1 MPNVVVAVDAM
12 GGDLAPGAPVLG
24 ALQAARRGIAVTLV
38 GASQAIHAELHRHA
52 DWEHLP
58 ITVADAPDTI
68 EMSEAPLAALRRK
81 PHASVRV
88 AARLAASGQASAIF
102 SAGHTGAT
110 LLSAHGAFGVLDGV
124 DRPALA
130 VTVPTRTGA
139 ALLLDAGA
147 NVDCRP
153 EHLAQFAV
161 MGAAYARVALQ
172 IERPKVGLLS
182 IGEEAGKGN
191 DLTREAHGRLQSAPI
206 DYIGNL
212 EAREFF
218 TGRADVIV
226 CDGFTGNIALK
237 VGESLVEAVDHML
250 REELGAEMLT
260 QLGALL
266 TRRAFSRFKQRVDY
280 AEYGGAPLL
289 GIAGVAL
296 VGHGRSS
303 AQAVENGIALA
314 ARLAEMRVV
323 ERLAEALKPTTTRE
337 AEGRRPKAEVI
348 PPEG

>member
-1 MPNVVVAVDAM
+1 VSKAIVAVDAM
-12 GGDLAPGAPVLG
+12 GGDLAPEAPVLG
-24 ALQAARRGIAVTLV
+24 AVQAARRGIAVTLV
-38 GASQAIHAELHRHA
+38 GPADAIHAELNRHA
-52 DWEHLP
+52 DWGQLQVQ
-58 ITVADAPDTI
+58 VAEAPETI
-68 EMSEAPLAALRRK
+68 QMSEAPLAALRRK
-81 PHASVRV
+81 PGASVRV
-88 AARLAASGQASAIF
+88 AANLVASGQANALF

-110 LLSAHGAFGVLDGV
+110 LLSAHGAFGMLDGV
-124 DRPALA
+124 ERPALA

-147 NVDCRP
+147 SVDCRP

-172 IERPKVGLLS
+172 IERPRVALLS

-191 DLTREAHGRLQSAPI
+191 DLIREAHVRLQSTPVE
-206 DYIGNL
+206 YIGNL

-250 REELGAEMLT
+250 REELGAELLT

-289 GIAGVAL
+289 GVDGVAL

-314 ARLAEMRVV
+314 ARLVENRVV
-323 ERLAEALKPTTTRE
+323 EKLAGALKT
-337 AEGRRPKAEVI
+337 AVS
-348 PPEG
+348 

>member
-1 MPNVVVAVDAM
+1 VSKAIVAVDAM
-12 GGDLAPGAPVLG
+12 GGDLAPEAPVLG
-24 ALQAARRGIAVTLV
+24 AVQAARRGIAVTLV
-38 GASQAIHAELHRHA
+38 GFPEAIHAELNRHG
-52 DWEHLP
+52 DWAELP
-58 ITVADAPDTI
+58 IQVAEAPETI
-68 EMSEAPLAALRRK
+68 QMSEAPLAALRRK
-81 PHASVRV
+81 PRASVRV
-88 AARLAASGQASAIF
+88 AANLAASGQANALF

-110 LLSAHGAFGVLDGV
+110 LLSAHSAFGVLDGV
-124 DRPALA
+124 ERPALA

-139 ALLLDAGA
+139 ALLLDSGA

-191 DLTREAHGRLQSAPI
+191 DLIREAHVRLLSTPVE
-206 DYIGNL
+206 YIGNL

-250 REELGAEMLT
+250 REELGAELLT

-289 GIAGVAL
+289 GVDGVAL

-314 ARLAEMRVV
+314 ARLVENRVV
-323 ERLAEALKPTTTRE
+323 EKLAEALKPVL
-337 AEGRRPKAEVI
+337 P
-348 PPEG
+348 

>member
-1 MPNVVVAVDAM
+1 VSNVIVAVDAL
-12 GGDLAPGAPVLG
+12 GGDHAPGAPVLG
-24 ALQAARRGIAVTLV
+24 AVQAARRGIAVTLV
-38 GASQAIHAELHRHA
+38 GPTSGIQNELHRYA
-52 DWEHLP
+52 DWESLP
-58 ITVADAPDTI
+58 LRIEEAPDAI
-68 EMSEAPLAALRRK
+68 LMSEAPLAALRKK
-81 PHASVRV
+81 PGASVRV
-88 AARLAASGQASAIF
+88 AARLVAWGEATALF

-110 LLSAHGAFGVLDGV
+110 LLSAHAAFGVLDGV
-124 DRPALA
+124 ERPALA

-153 EHLAQFAV
+153 EHLVQFAI

-172 IERPKVGLLS
+172 IDRPKVGLLS

-191 DLTREAHGRLQSAPI
+191 DLIREAHQRLLSAPI
-206 DYIGNL
+206 DFIGNL

-226 CDGFTGNIALK
+226 CDGFTGNVALK

-250 REELGAEMLT
+250 REELGAELLT

-266 TRRAFSRFKQRVDY
+266 TRRAFARFKQRVDY

-289 GIAGVAL
+289 GVAGVAL

-314 ARLAEMRVV
+314 ARLAETGVV
-323 ERLAEALKPTTTRE
+323 ERLAEALKPTTTRQ
-337 AEGRRPKAEVI
+337 AQG
-348 PPEG
+348 

>member
-1 MPNVVVAVDAM
+1 VSKAIVAVDAM
-12 GGDLAPGAPVLG
+12 GGDLAPDSTVLG
-24 ALQAARRGIAVTLV
+24 AVQAARRGIAVTLV
-38 GASQAIHAELHRHA
+38 GSADAIHAELNRHA
-52 DWEHLP
+52 DWSQLP
-58 ITVADAPDTI
+58 VRVAEAPETI
-68 EMSEAPLAALRRK
+68 QMSEAPLAALRRK
-81 PHASVRV
+81 PGASVRV
-88 AARLAASGQASAIF
+88 AANLAASGQANAIF

-124 DRPALA
+124 ERPALA

-172 IERPKVGLLS
+172 IERPKVALLS

-191 DLTREAHGRLQSAPI
+191 DLIREAHVRLQSTPVE
-206 DYIGNL
+206 YIGNL

-250 REELGAEMLT
+250 REELGAELLT

-266 TRRAFSRFKQRVDY
+266 TRRAFTRFKQRVDY

-289 GIAGVAL
+289 GVEGVAL

-314 ARLAEMRVV
+314 ARLVENRVV
-323 ERLAEALKPTTTRE
+323 EKLAEALKPALR
-337 AEGRRPKAEVI
+337 
-348 PPEG
+348 

>member
-1 MPNVVVAVDAM
+1 VSNVVVAVDAL
-12 GGDLAPGAPVLG
+12 GGDHAPGAPVLG

-38 GASQAIHAELHRHA
+38 GPTADLQTELHRHGE
-52 DWEHLP
+52 WESLP
-58 ITVADAPDTI
+58 LRIEEAPDAIQMT
-68 EMSEAPLAALRRK
+68 EAPLSALRRK
-81 PHASVRV
+81 PRASVRV
-88 AARLAASGQASAIF
+88 AANLAASGQASAMF

-110 LLSAHGAFGVLDGV
+110 LLAAHAAFGVLEGV
-124 DRPALA
+124 ERPALA

-153 EHLAQFAV
+153 EHLVQFAI

-191 DLTREAHGRLQSAPI
+191 DLIREAHHRLQTAPI
-206 DYIGNL
+206 DFIGNL

-250 REELGAEMLT
+250 REELGAELLT

-289 GIAGVAL
+289 GVAGVAL

-303 AQAVENGIALA
+303 AQAIENGIALA
-314 ARLAEMRVV
+314 ARLAESGVV
-323 ERLAEALKPTTTRE
+323 DRLADALKPTR
-337 AEGRRPKAEVI
+337 AI
-348 PPEG
+348 